1 MMSLVGFKCKSLRKH
16 CYRTFLVAAIILI
29 SSSAAQAW
37 DHPSHMITAAIA
49 FSEIEKS
56 SPELIDKIGLI
67 FTKHVDP
74 AAFWVAA
81 GDTRGKDRARLMFI
95 EGARWP
101 DDNKWTIH
109 DRPTWHTARW
119 AIVAEDAPPEAR
131 AAAEARQGRPSGQ
144 AINALVLNFAVL
156 SSTESNP
163 TERAVALSWLLHLV
177 GDIHQP
183 LHVSDQFSKR
193 FPNGNGAGT
202 QEYVDD
208 PIKDSAMPLHMLWD
222 SNSLRST
229 RIEDIDRNAQ
239 EFVIEYPRSS
249 YPELSSSSK
258 HIDFEGWARESYQIA
273 VDFAY
278 GYGIETAKDPDASS
292 DPDKAVRKMALYVL
306 EGISPLESAP
316 EVPEEYWDKLQQIA
330 KRRITLAGYRIAD
343 CILAAADQIAAEQAF
358 SGQVLETVD

>member
-1 MMSLVGFKCKSLRKH
+1 MNCRAGKSTHQMLCNFVLIIVGVAISGSATLVH
-16 CYRTFLVAAIILI
+16 
-29 SSSAAQAW
+29 AW

-49 FSEIEKS
+49 FTEIEKTH
-56 SPELIDKIGLI
+56 PELIEKLGHI
-67 FTKHVDP
+67 FMKHVDP
-74 AAFWVAA
+74 GAFWVAA
-81 GDTRGKDRARLMFI
+81 GDAKGKERTRLMFI

-119 AIVAEDAPPEAR
+119 AIVAEGAPPEAK
-131 AAAEARQGRPSGQ
+131 AAAEARGGRPTGQ
-144 AINALVLNFAVL
+144 ALEALALNYAML
-156 SSTESNP
+156 ASTESNP

-183 LHVSDQFSKR
+183 LHVSDQFSPK

-208 PIKDSAMPLHMLWD
+208 PLRDSAMPFHMLWD

-229 RIEDIDRNAQ
+229 AISEVDRHAR
-239 EFVIEYPRSS
+239 EFTSEFPRST
-249 YPELSSSSK
+249 YPELMP
-258 HIDFEGWARESYQIA
+258 IDGQVKFREWARESYQIA
-273 VDFAY
+273 VEFAY
-278 GYGIETAKDPDASS
+278 GYGLETVKDPDASS

-306 EGISPLESAP
+306 EGVSPLESAP
-316 EVPEEYWDKLQQIA
+316 EVPADYWERLQYTA

-343 CILAAADQIAAEQAF
+343 CIFAAADQIATEQTF
-358 SGQVLETVD
+358 SGQVLESVD

>member
-1 MMSLVGFKCKSLRKH
+1 MSLLHFKVKSIRGH
-16 CYRTFLVAAIILI
+16 GYRLLLLAVIILVTVP
-29 SSSAAQAW
+29 AAQAW

-49 FSEIEKS
+49 FTEIDKS
-56 SPELIDKIGLI
+56 RPELVSKIGLL

-81 GDTRGKDRARLMFI
+81 GDTRGEDRARLMFI

-119 AIVAEDAPPEAR
+119 AIIADDAPPEVR

-144 AINALVLNFAVL
+144 ALNALVLNFAVL

-183 LHVSDQFSKR
+183 LHVSDQFSVR

-202 QEYVDD
+202 QEYADD
-208 PIKDSAMPLHMLWD
+208 PLRDSAMPLHMLWD
-222 SNSLRST
+222 SNSIRST
-229 RIEDIDRNAQ
+229 KIEDIDRNAQ
-239 EFVIEYPRSS
+239 EFVQQFPRSAYS
-249 YPELSSSSK
+249 ELTLNNGE
-258 HIDFEGWARESYQIA
+258 IDFEGWARESYKVA

-278 GYGIETAKDPDASS
+278 GYGIETVKDPDASS

-316 EVPEEYWDKLQQIA
+316 EVPEEYWEKLQQIA

-343 CILAAADQIAAEQAF
+343 CILAAADQIAAEQAY

>member
-1 MMSLVGFKCKSLRKH
+1 MS
-16 CYRTFLVAAIILI
+16 YRPARNNNRVLLSVVAAIAFAL
-29 SSSAAQAW
+29 SATWGHAW

-49 FSEIEKS
+49 FSEIDKTR
-56 SPELIDKIGLI
+56 PELIEKIGLI
-67 FTKHVDP
+67 LMKHVDP
-74 AAFWVAA
+74 GAFWVAA
-81 GDTRGKDRARLMFI
+81 GDARGKDRTRLMFI

-119 AIVAEDAPPEAR
+119 AVVAENAPPEAR
-131 AAAEARQGRPSGQ
+131 AAAEARGGRPTGQ
-144 AINALVLNFAVL
+144 ALEALALNYAML
-156 SSTESNP
+156 ASTESNP

-183 LHVSDQFSKR
+183 LHVSDQFSVK
-193 FPNGNGAGT
+193 FPSGNGAGT

-208 PIKDSAMPLHMLWD
+208 PLRDSAMPLHMLWD

-229 RIEDIDRNAQ
+229 RIADIDRNAQ
-239 EFVIEYPRSS
+239 EFMKKFPRSE
-249 YPELSSSSK
+249 YPELTA
-258 HIDFEGWARESYQIA
+258 IDGQIKFEEWARESYQVA
-273 VDFAY
+273 VNFAY
-278 GYGIETAKDPDASS
+278 GYGIETVKDPDASS

-316 EVPEEYWDKLQQIA
+316 IVPDEYWKKLQYTAQ
-330 KRRITLAGYRIAD
+330 RRITLAGYRIAD
-343 CILAAADQIAAEQAF
+343 CIVAAADQIVAEQAF